1 MTTIV
6 LSHCIPTDYYQSF
19 TDGMRVLKPEVPL
32 ACWTREEAA
41 QVLKEADVFIC
52 IADYKLDRSL
62 IDEGT
67 HLSTIGVVGSGYDN
81 VDWKYAQ
88 ERGIHVINA
97 PSSLIDST
105 SEMTIALMLSL
116 CRGVVQYDRELRR
129 DLVMTRQLYFERDMV
144 LYNKTLGVIGMGRI
158 GKSVAAKAHALGMS
172 VIYSNAF
179 AIPEEEAAAL
189 GGAQWLPTEEVLR
202 RADVIT
208 IHVPYTQDT
217 HHLIDAKALSLM
229 KPTAYLINA
238 ARGPIVEE
246 AAILEALRSHAI
258 KGAALDVHEFEP
270 NVNPEI
276 AKLDNIVIT
285 PHCCTNVAEVRVAM
299 LHETL
304 TGVCKLLAGERPRNL
319 VV

>member
-1 MTTIV
+1 MAAY
-6 LSHCIPTDYYQSF
+6 P
-19 TDGMRVLKPEVPL
+19 
-32 ACWTREEAA
+32 AEAA
-41 QVLKEADVFIC
+41 SC
-52 IADYKLDRSL
+52 
-62 IDEGT
+62 
-67 HLSTIGVVGSGYDN
+67 
-81 VDWKYAQ
+81 
-88 ERGIHVINA
+88 
-97 PSSLIDST
+97 
-105 SEMTIALMLSL
+105 
-116 CRGVVQYDRELRR
+116 LR
-129 DLVMTRQLYFERDMV
+129 Q
-144 LYNKTLGVIGMGRI
+144 
-158 GKSVAAKAHALGMS
+158 
-172 VIYSNAF
+172 
-179 AIPEEEAAAL
+179 
-189 GGAQWLPTEEVLR
+189 R